1 MPKFYMKVIAE
12 FNVFDK
18 YEERHVG
25 SEDDIII
32 KFKNTPDKDKELL
45 IYKLPDEGTTIQ
57 TSFSLCPTEDIHS
70 GVCEFKIEG
79 RQIKVSCNAIF
90 KIDIKQ
96 EYLSLFIDNDKPFYA
111 GGIQLERSSYSEV
124 LGLDKKIFKSIFRGE
139 EYEDELSLIPITISK
154 KISDLE
160 GNEPPV

>member
-12 FNVFDK
+12 FNVFDA
-18 YEERHVG
+18 YEEDRVG
-25 SEDDIII
+25 NEDDIII
-32 KFKNTPDKDKELL
+32 KFKKTPDEDKELF
-45 IYKLPDEGTTIQ
+45 IYKLPGEGTTIK

-90 KIDIKQ
+90 KTDIKQ

-111 GGIQLERSSYSEV
+111 GGINLERNSYSEV
-124 LGLDKKIFKSIFRGE
+124 LGLDKEIVKNIFRGK
-139 EYEDELSLIPITISK
+139 EYEEELSLIPITISK